1 MKTPDI
7 SPRNWALLAVI
18 AAVAALPSLLSISNG
33 GYFYGLVI
41 WPICVATGLLAV
53 WLVPPGGAV
62 LIYIWRA
69 KRLDKVQSVHVGPAN
84 RRQIWLAALG
94 FATLIAW
101 EFIRAFWEG
110 DHHAAL
116 WITVGSIIDVVLL
129 YALSRYRFRRHHV
142 ATTGSLVVD
151 R

>member
-7 SPRNWALLAVI
+7 LPRNWALLALI
-18 AAVAALPSLLSISNG
+18 AAIVTTPSVLSIMNG

-41 WPICVATGLLAV
+41 WPICVVTGVLAV

-62 LIYIWRA
+62 LLYIWRA

-94 FATLIAW
+94 FVTLIAW

-110 DHHAAL
+110 DHYVAVS
-116 WITVGSIIDVVLL
+116 ISIGTIIDLVLL
-129 YALSRYRFRRHHV
+129 YALSRYRFRRHHISM
-142 ATTGSLVVD
+142 TRSLVVD

>member
-1 MKTPDI
+1 VKIPDI
-7 SPRNWALLAVI
+7 SPRNWALLAAI

-41 WPICVATGLLAV
+41 WPICIATGTLAV

-84 RRQIWLAALG
+84 RRQIRLAALG
-94 FATLIAW
+94 FTTLIAW
-101 EFIRAFWEG
+101 EFIRAFWQD
-110 DHHAAL
+110 DHYAAVS
-116 WITVGSIIDVVLL
+116 ITIGAIIDVALL
-129 YALSRYRFRRHHV
+129 YALSRYRFRRHHI
-142 ATTGSLVVD
+142 ATTVSLVVD